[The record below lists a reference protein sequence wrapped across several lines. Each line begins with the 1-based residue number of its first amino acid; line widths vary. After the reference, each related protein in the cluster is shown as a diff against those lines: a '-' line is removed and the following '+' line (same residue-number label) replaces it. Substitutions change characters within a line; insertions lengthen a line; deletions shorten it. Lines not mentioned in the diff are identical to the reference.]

1 VKRDMEL
8 LDYLLQFIGEDAPY
22 GDVTS
27 AAVIPDIICDA
38 LIKAEQAGTVAGL
51 DEAALLFSHFGV
63 SVKHRII
70 DGKTVRKNDILLSLR
85 GDAKKILLVER
96 TALNIIG
103 RMSGVATHTRKM
115 IDLVSVVN
123 PLCRVAAT
131 RKTCPGSRILDK
143 KAVKVG
149 GGDPHRM
156 NLSDGFLIKDNHLAL
171 VPLEIAIAAAKK
183 NTVYKKIEVEAETS
197 ENALLAAKA
206 GADIIMLDNMSPAQ
220 ITRTIR
226 LLKREGL
233 RERVII
239 ELSGGIDE
247 NSIARYAA
255 LDVDVI
261 SLGVLTHSVRNFSV
275 TLEIIPRITR

>member
-1 VKRDMEL
+1 MEM
-8 LDYLLQFIGEDAPY
+8 LDYLLQFIREDVPC

-27 AAVIPDIICDA
+27 AAVIPDIVCDA
-38 LIKAEQAGTVAGL
+38 VIRAEQAGTVAGL

-70 DGKTVRKNDILLSLR
+70 DGKTVRKNEVLLSIR
-85 GDAKKILLVER
+85 GDAKKILLIER

-103 RMSGVATHTRKM
+103 RMSGIATQTRKM
-115 IDLVSVVN
+115 TDLVSAVN

-131 RKTCPGSRILDK
+131 RKTCPGFRILDK
-143 KAVKVG
+143 KAVTIG
-149 GGDPHRM
+149 GGDPHRL
-156 NLSDGFLIKDNHLAL
+156 NLSDGILIKDNHLAL

-220 ITRTIR
+220 VIRTIR

-247 NSIARYAA
+247 RSLPRYAA

-261 SLGVLTHSVRNFSV
+261 SLGALTHSVKNFSV
-275 TLEIIPRITR
+275 NLEIIPCTR